1 MTIRTRLL
9 GAAAAT
15 ALILPFAAFAQEGF
29 YLGAGLGVNIPGNA
43 QYKDGTNTNT
53 VDSNVGFAGVLS
65 GGYQFESNWRVQ
77 GEFAARLNSVDD
89 ISGTGSAAP
98 RDGNVNV
105 FSLMADAIYGIP
117 TGTKFTPYVG
127 AGAGVAWVKARDLD
141 TILGSTIDD
150 TDTVFAY
157 QGMAG
162 IEYDITPYL
171 KAGLDYRYFRTANTE
186 METATAVNVKGE
198 YEDHTL
204 TLGLRYLF
212 PPAAAPAEP
221 PAAAPAVAAEPPPPP
236 TVPNNYIVFFDFDRS
251 NLSSDA
257 DRIVA
262 AAAANAQQ
270 ARATTVEVT
279 GHADRSGSARYNMR
293 LSQRRADIVKQA
305 LIARGIPADQISV
318 TAAGEAQPLVPTADG
333 VREAQNRRVQL
344 ILK

>member
-9 GAAAAT
+9 GAAAT
-15 ALILPFAAFAQEGF
+15 IALILPFAAFAQEGF
-29 YLGAGLGVNIPGNA
+29 YLGAGVGVNMPGNA
-43 QYKDGTNTNT
+43 SYEDATNTNT
-53 VDSNVGFAGVLS
+53 VDSNAGFAGILS

-77 GEFAARLNSVDD
+77 GEFAARLNSLED

-117 TGTKFTPYVG
+117 TGTKFTPYLGVG
-127 AGAGVAWVKARDLD
+127 AGLAVVKARDLD

-150 TDTVFAY
+150 SDTVFAY
-157 QGMAG
+157 QGLAG

-186 METATAVNVKGE
+186 METAAATEVEGE

-204 TLGLRYLF
+204 TLGLRYIF
-212 PPAAAPAEP
+212 PPAAAPVEP
-221 PAAAPAVAAEPPPPP
+221 PAPAVAAEPPPPP

-251 NLSSDA
+251 NLSADA

-305 LIARGIPADQISV
+305 LIARGIPADQIAV
-318 TAAGEAQPLVPTADG
+318 TAAGESQPLVPTADG